1 MVSTTRIT
9 SILLITIL
17 QSSHSLTRK
26 KWQTSD
32 AAHLRKIQPKQQNKP
47 SNSNN
52 PYEYER
58 NISYRSNQMLKAKQ
72 MAAANYRRN
81 KAADNDDN
89 SALYGGNQQRTNQE
103 YRSHLNQSYQ
113 AYVQSQCPTG
123 CVCHTNNLIR
133 CTFKFF
139 TRVPG
144 GLPID
149 VEQLNT

>member
-1 MVSTTRIT
+1 MTQSVLLL
-9 SILLITIL
+9 LLITIL

-26 KWQTSD
+26 KWQTAD
-32 AAHLRKIQPKQQNKP
+32 APHLRNIDQKTHN
-47 SNSNN
+47 
-52 PYEYER
+52 R
-58 NISYRSNQMLKAKQ
+58 NRLNYDDYDRNLQYRSNLLKAKQ

-81 KAADNDDN
+81 KKYEQN
-89 SALYGGNQQRTNQE
+89 SNEQ

-139 TRVPG
+139 TRVPE

-149 VEQLNT
+149 VEQLNTRGKSF